1 MTGQA
6 VPGRRERKKQETRE
20 ALIAAARRLFAEQ
33 GFAATTVREISDAA
47 DVAERTF
54 FRYFDSKEDL
64 LLPNLFI
71 RFREFEAEVRAR
83 PADES
88 PLAAIREAAITVFAR
103 PSAAV
108 FGAVSPGIDPLDPA
122 VAAHLARAFVE
133 SEDRLAEVL
142 TERLSAAGGRRPGP
156 ASGPDSGTGPEPQP
170 GPDPGTTRPETDL
183 WVAVTARAA
192 LATFRGAFRILRA
205 RQAAGPEPR
214 AADFAALL
222 RAGFAVLEAGCP
234 PPEPPSAVAPMTR
247 PEPPTAGDLP
257 AAQWDQQSRRG

>member
-142 TERLSAAGGRRPGP
+142 TERLVATGGQVGAGPAAAG
-156 ASGPDSGTGPEPQP
+156 PEA
-170 GPDPGTTRPETDL
+170 DL

-257 AAQWDQQSRRG
+257 AAQWDQQSQRG

>member
-20 ALIAAARRLFAEQ
+20 ALIAAARQLFAEQ
-33 GFAATTVREISDAA
+33 GFAATTVREIADAA

-64 LLPNLFI
+64 LLPDLFV
-71 RFREFEAEVRAR
+71 RFREFEAAVRAR
-83 PADES
+83 PAAES
-88 PLAAIREAAITVFAR
+88 PLTAIREAAIAVFAQ

-142 TERLSAAGGRRPGP
+142 TERLAATGGQVGAASAATW
-156 ASGPDSGTGPEPQP
+156 PDA
-170 GPDPGTTRPETDL
+170 DL

-192 LATFRGAFRILRA
+192 LATFRGAFRILRS
-205 RQAAGPEPR
+205 RQAADGQPR

-234 PPEPPSAVAPMTR
+234 APGPRTAPEPPPGNRHR
-247 PEPPTAGDLP
+247 PGT
-257 AAQWDQQSRRG
+257 SRRQNGASSHGAGEEGRA